1 MTSPGPSLSSEYA
14 STSPLQVRIDTHAKH
29 SERDDDPIAA
39 VLDALALTG
48 TEALADI
55 GCGDGRFLAHLTTHG
70 HRGRLVGLDTSAA
83 MVAAA
88 AQLLGVDGVLGNA
101 ESLPFADNEFD
112 ATTARHMLYHV
123 PDPARAL
130 REFRRITR
138 PGGRVAVTVN
148 HPATCAR
155 TRQLVCDRATEHG
168 LTPVADMV
176 NTVHSGTLPTLMN
189 SVFGDIRI
197 HQYDNALAFDT
208 PAPLIRFAEALFSF
222 CGIDA
227 DSPHRGEVLD
237 AVAADIHDWFRMH
250 PGESWRDPKGY
261 IVATATIQ

>member
-1 MTSPGPSLSSEYA
+1 MISPGPSLSSEYA
-14 STSPLQVRIDTHAKH
+14 STSPLQVRIDTHARH
-29 SERDDDPIAA
+29 SERDDDPVAA

-55 GCGDGRFLAHLTTHG
+55 GCGDGRFLAHLATHG
-70 HRGRLVGLDTSAA
+70 HRGRLVGLDTSTA

-88 AQLLGVDGVLGNA
+88 AQLPGVDGVLGNA
-101 ESLPFADNEFD
+101 ENLPFDDDEFE

-123 PDPARAL
+123 PDPDRAL
-130 REFRRITR
+130 RELRRVTR
-138 PGGRVAVTVN
+138 PGGRVIVTVN

-176 NTVHSGTLPTLMN
+176 NTVHSGTLPTLM
-189 SVFGDIRI
+189 SAVFGDIGI
-197 HQYDNALAFDT
+197 HRYDNALAFDT
-208 PAPLIRFAEALFSF
+208 APPLIRFAEALFSF

-227 DSPHRGEVLD
+227 DSHCRADILD
-237 AVAADIHDWFRMH
+237 AVTADIHDWFRTH
-250 PGESWRDPKGY
+250 PGQSWRDPKGY